1 MFNDPIVFRSMN
13 LTADDVLLL
22 FQKVNSDIILEYRL
36 TGNTVFIKFN
46 TPDMFPAFYINV
58 MYTPLSPSVFAVKS
72 VPISVPK
79 CTQLQLHG
87 QVTVVEAGGHVTVM
101 PSIEIDA
108 SDVIIRMSRSIF
120 KTLVSR
126 METFVDTVLKNRP

>member
-1 MFNDPIVFRSMN
+1 MFNDPIVFRSLD
-13 LTADDVLLL
+13 LTADDLLLL
-22 FQKVNSDIILEYRL
+22 FQKVNSDIVLEYKL

-46 TPDMFPAFYINV
+46 TPELFPAFYVNV
-58 MYTPLSPSVFAVKS
+58 LYTSSPSVFTLKS
-72 VPISVPK
+72 VPTSVPK

-87 QVTVVEAGGHVTVM
+87 QLTVVEAGGMVTVL

-108 SDVIIRMSRSIF
+108 SDVIIRMCRSIF

-126 METFVDTVLKNRP
+126 METFIDTVLKNHP